1 MVGNVAKEVH
11 TMSEDSASHKWMVY
25 VRSAPG
31 SLSLD
36 RHVSK
41 VRFYLHPS
49 YKPHDVITV
58 TWVSYAFTY
67 NQFFTLLNQRSCDM
81 ISTNLW
87 RKIGIKKENKRDNV
101 QGEFLLTPLTL
112 PVCSKHKKFLRG
124 SMFDTQL
131 LTCNISA
138 LVFFFNIT

>member
-1 MVGNVAKEVH
+1 MSSQYFEVKINTVYFFRVLVGNVAKEVH

-58 TWVSYAFTY
+58 T
-67 NQFFTLLNQRSCDM
+67 
-81 ISTNLW
+81 
-87 RKIGIKKENKRDNV
+87 
-101 QGEFLLTPLTL
+101 
-112 PVCSKHKKFLRG
+112 
-124 SMFDTQL
+124 
-131 LTCNISA
+131 
-138 LVFFFNIT
+138 